1 MGGRWAAWVVVLAA
15 WLLLPRAATA
25 AAGEDDRC
33 AAVWGLSGLTPM
45 EQARLVEVCR
55 GRARADASLVPLL
68 SSLTTRATWESGSL
82 ATILARAGGT
92 HVDLGTRPGH
102 AEQSARLLALRNEL
116 KFELIKR
123 RAGTS
128 GRSECQWLRDNLGAY
143 TDKLAADEVPLP
155 PIAGYELADDRCLGL
170 DPAAVA
176 EVHFLTISADS
187 AASVAVI
194 AGAEDRALVQWF
206 DASEAIEHEGR
217 KIFVAA
223 VPRFSVVTVVARQRE
238 NDLVARWHGFVTR
251 DQTVWDRSPGAGCLR
266 VSIDLDAETTL
277 LLDGQPLTRGKSLA
291 HRTIG
296 VLGGDHE
303 LVAMRCEKDGEC
315 RVQYRETLAESA
327 RTTVRNLC
335 QEIAIDLHQRKS
347 VAVLGAEAAPGCDK
361 GMAFQVG
368 VQATGY
374 LRGTEAETGRVFR
387 DLKAIA
393 SLTDALAS
401 LRTSLNPAAGEAVGA
416 KTGADSF
423 EQLGSVA
430 KEAWRQGIDS
440 LLSFELRCQ
449 KNGGKTEYTI
459 VGSKLAV
466 REVLARERGEVAGLD
481 LQRVVVVESMQ
492 IHQPA
497 QLAAAV
503 ASVIDRLFEREY
515 VRILGDGATAP
526 YRRTIEVEVTAYGDA
541 VAADEVLGARPR
553 VRAYP
558 LRPDEVAQ
566 VCPLLRGAL
575 RDREVLGSL
584 AEIEKLVRARRLG
597 RVTLRRL
604 DAGADEANA
613 RSVTYA
619 AEVRAV
625 GPGPYAVVVT
635 PPGEDVI
642 SDAVCVSFEVP
653 RSEVWG
659 TIGFA
664 TDATA
669 MSGVREY
676 QWFHARAAAGRTW
689 YARPW
694 LGIGVTGVYS
704 LSRYIDQDGLPSWQ
718 SIAVD
723 PARSGEVFEW
733 TRHAMMVGPVIE
745 ARTRRAS
752 WPVELRA
759 RLAVVGGLAVV
770 SVGRVPAEFE
780 SFITPD
786 PLNNPRIRY
795 SGNLDATLDLGIA
808 YTAGP
813 VVLGSSLFFGA
824 ISIVDM
830 FRASTAATALNGA
843 GMVLGL
849 NLSIGGGL

>member
-1 MGGRWAAWVVVLAA
+1 MGGRWAVWVVVLAA
-15 WLLLPRAATA
+15 WLLLPRAAMA
-25 AAGEDDRC
+25 AATDDDRC
-33 AAVWGLSGLTPM
+33 AAVWGLSGLTPT
-45 EQARLVEVCR
+45 EQARLLEVCR
-55 GRARADASLVPLL
+55 GRGRADASLVPLL
-68 SSLTTRATWESGSL
+68 SSLTTRATWESASL
-82 ATILARAGGT
+82 ATILARTGGA
-92 HVDLGTRPGH
+92 HVDVGTRPGH
-102 AEQSARLLALRNEL
+102 AEQSGRLLALRNEL
-116 KFELIKR
+116 KFELIKK
-123 RAGTS
+123 RAGAS
-128 GRSECQWLRDNLGAY
+128 GRAECGWLRANLDAY
-143 TDKLAADEVPLP
+143 TAKLAAGEVPLP
-155 PIAGYELADDRCLGL
+155 PLAGYELADDKCLEL
-170 DPAAVA
+170 DAAAVA
-176 EVHFLTISADS
+176 EIHFLTISADS

-206 DASEAIEHEGR
+206 DASEAIEHDGR

-291 HRTIG
+291 HRTVG

-303 LVAMRCEKDGEC
+303 LVAMRCAAGGEC

-335 QEIAIDLHQRKS
+335 QEIAIDLNQRKS

-361 GMAFQVG
+361 GMAFQIG
-368 VQATGY
+368 VHATGY

-401 LRTSLNPAAGEAVGA
+401 LRTSLNPTAGEAVGA

-449 KNGGKTEYTI
+449 ANGDKMEYTI

-481 LQRVVVVESMQ
+481 LQRVVVVESMR

-503 ASVIDRLFEREY
+503 ASVVDRLFERGY
-515 VRILGDGATAP
+515 VRILGDGGEAR
-526 YRRTIEVEVTAYGDA
+526 YRRTIEVEVTAFGDA
-541 VAADEVLGARPR
+541 VAADEVLGAHPQ

-558 LRPDEVAQ
+558 LQPDEVGQ

-575 RDREVLGSL
+575 RNREVLGSL
-584 AEIEKLVRARRLG
+584 AALEKLVRARRLG

-604 DAGADEANA
+604 DAGTDEANA
-613 RSVTYA
+613 RSVTYVA
-619 AEVRAV
+619 AVRAAS
-625 GPGPYAVVVT
+625 PGPYAVVVS

-642 SDAVCVSFEVP
+642 TDAVCVRFEVP
-653 RSEVWG
+653 RSELWG
-659 TIGFA
+659 TVGFA
-664 TDATA
+664 SDMTA

-676 QWFHARAAAGRTW
+676 QWFHARVAAGRTW
-689 YARPW
+689 YRKPW
-694 LGIGVTGVYS
+694 LGVGVAAVYS
-704 LSRYIDQDGLPSWQ
+704 LGRYIDQDGLPSWQ
-718 SIAVD
+718 SIDVE
-723 PARSGEVFEW
+723 PSRSGELFEW
-733 TRHAMMVGPVIE
+733 TRHAMMVGPVVE
-745 ARTRRAS
+745 VRTRRAS

-759 RLAVVGGLAVV
+759 RLTVVGGLAVV
-770 SVGRVPAEFE
+770 YVGKLPPEFE
-780 SFITPD
+780 SFITRD
-786 PLNNPRIRY
+786 PLNNPRLRY
-795 SGNLDATLDLGIA
+795 TGNLDATLDLGVA

-813 VVLGSSLFFGA
+813 VVLGPSLFFGA

-849 NLSIGGGL
+849 NLSVGGGL